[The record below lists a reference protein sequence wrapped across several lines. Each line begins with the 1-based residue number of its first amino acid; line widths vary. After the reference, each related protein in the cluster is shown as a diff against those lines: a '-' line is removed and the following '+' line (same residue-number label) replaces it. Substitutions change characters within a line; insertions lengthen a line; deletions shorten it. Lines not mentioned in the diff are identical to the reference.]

1 MCQWPQ
7 ACRQSHLH
15 PLQQEAEEIAPCV
28 INRYQSQE
36 NRRTRKEGTS
46 RFCWNLQV
54 ASKLLPG
61 FQVLPT
67 EVSKRT
73 VELYIL
79 AMRAM
84 TINYQ
89 GGVRD
94 WRVCGLLK
102 RAMRII

>member
-1 MCQWPQ
+1 M
-7 ACRQSHLH
+7 
-15 PLQQEAEEIAPCV
+15 
-28 INRYQSQE
+28 
-36 NRRTRKEGTS
+36 
-46 RFCWNLQV
+46 

-61 FQVLPT
+61 FQVPPT

-73 VELYIL
+73 LEPYIL

-89 GGVRD
+89 GGVKD
-94 WRVCGLLK
+94 WKGCALLK